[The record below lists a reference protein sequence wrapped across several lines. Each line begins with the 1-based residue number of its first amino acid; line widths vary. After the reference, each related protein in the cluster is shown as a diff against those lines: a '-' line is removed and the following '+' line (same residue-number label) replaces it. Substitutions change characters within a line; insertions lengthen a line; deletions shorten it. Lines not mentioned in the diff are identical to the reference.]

1 MSDIARDPGSWVQLL
16 AWKTRLALAST
27 EPVDTESIDAY
38 AGESSVLVA
47 LQWFSFGVL
56 MPLALLGAWMTRAAW
71 RRLWILYA
79 SFITLMLSVVIF
91 YVLARYRFPA
101 VPVAALFA
109 GAALGDWKRWR
120 DERRNLAPALL
131 ACATVG
137 VLLHLPV
144 ATSTDP
150 TYINYGLV
158 LLQAGRASEALPLLR
173 KAVAIDPSH
182 ADARLSFASALEQT
196 NQPEAAM
203 DQFRAAVGIDPLRA
217 ESHFGLA
224 VGLHKQGRR
233 GEAIAEYRETIRLQP
248 ASVEARSNLALAL
261 NEQGNAED
269 AIAEFNQALSL
280 EPDNVPLRLNLGRVQ
295 SAIGRMDDAVAT
307 FGAAAAA
314 ARRPQDVLQS
324 EYAIAEVLAL
334 QARTSEALSHLERAQ
349 AAARSTGDAA
359 ALSSIDAAMA
369 VLRGRR

>member
-1 MSDIARDPGSWVQLL
+1 MRDS
-16 AWKTRLALAST
+16 
-27 EPVDTESIDAY
+27 
-38 AGESSVLVA
+38 
-47 LQWFSFGVL
+47 
-56 MPLALLGAWMTRAAW
+56 
-71 RRLWILYA
+71 
-79 SFITLMLSVVIF
+79 
-91 YVLARYRFPA
+91 
-101 VPVAALFA
+101 
-109 GAALGDWKRWR
+109 
-120 DERRNLAPALL
+120 
-131 ACATVG
+131 
-137 VLLHLPV
+137 
-144 ATSTDP
+144 
-150 TYINYGLV
+150 
-158 LLQAGRASEALPLLR
+158 
-173 KAVAIDPSH
+173 
-182 ADARLSFASALEQT
+182 SFASALEQT

-203 DQFRAAVGIDPLRA
+203 DQFRAAIGIDPLRA

-334 QARTSEALSHLERAQ
+334 QAKTSEALSHLERAQ